1 MTIDVNEIAAVM
13 QRAATESPTIGA
25 LIQRYLGAKTAE
37 TLATE
42 AGVQLGN
49 EIAARLGAPAEGS
62 QTHEVDGFK
71 VKVTQPVNRK
81 VDWPEFDGQTIGW
94 EEQQIPVKTKRELD
108 VPGVVWLQANM
119 PEAYAQIAKAITAT
133 PGRVAVEIKHN
144 GDK

>member
-1 MTIDVNEIAAVM
+1 M
-13 QRAATESPTIGA
+13 
-25 LIQRYLGAKTAE
+25 
-37 TLATE
+37 
-42 AGVQLGN
+42 
-49 EIAARLGAPAEGS
+49 
-62 QTHEVDGFK
+62 
-71 VKVTQPVNRK
+71 TQPVNRK

-133 PGRVAVEIKHN
+133 PGRVAVEIKDN